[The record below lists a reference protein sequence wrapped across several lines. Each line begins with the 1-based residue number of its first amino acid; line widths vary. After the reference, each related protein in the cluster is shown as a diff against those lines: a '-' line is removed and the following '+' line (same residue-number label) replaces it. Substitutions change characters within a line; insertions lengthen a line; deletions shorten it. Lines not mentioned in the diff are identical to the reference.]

1 MFTGWGIRTLSAKE
15 VALYNPLGYHIGT
28 VWPHDNSIIA
38 CGLYRY
44 GFYDNFSSLFTAM
57 CEAAGAYMQFRLP
70 ELFAGLDRG
79 GHNVPIKY
87 PVACSPQAWSA
98 GTVPF
103 MLMGSLGLKARCP
116 GPQAD
121 SGKPIPS
128 RVVEPGEHQSR
139 RIGDSLIGLEF
150 QRKARGTLV
159 DIEKKRGD
167 IRVTVEY

>member
-1 MFTGWGIRTLSAKE
+1 
-15 VALYNPLGYHIGT
+15 
-28 VWPHDNSIIA
+28 
-38 CGLYRY
+38 
-44 GFYDNFSSLFTAM
+44 
-57 CEAAGAYMQFRLP
+57 MQFRLP
-70 ELFAGLDRG
+70 ELFAGFDRG

-103 MLMGSLGLKARCP
+103 MLMGSLGLQPDALGHRLTLVNP
-116 GPQAD
+116 YLPEWLSQVN
-121 SGKPIPS
+121 I
-128 RVVEPGEHQSR
+128 QSL